1 MSMKEIWK
9 VQFDKETEDI
19 KERQTQIIK
28 SIDDSVQANE
38 LLFENSFKE
47 KCSYVPYS

>member
-1 MSMKEIWK
+1 MKETWK
-9 VQFDKETEDI
+9 AQLDKETEDI
-19 KERQTQIIK
+19 KERQTKIMK

-47 KCSYVPYS
+47 KCIIK